1 MNFLVKL
8 WLHLDVDKTLA
19 NDIGRSYNT
28 DVVFDASKKER
39 NSSKYRKFKISWTV
53 NIKSSRLSLKPKRKF

>member
-8 WLHLDVDKTLA
+8 WLHLDADKTLA

-28 DVVFDASKKER
+28 DVVFDASKKNEIHP
-39 NSSKYRKFKISWTV
+39 SID
-53 NIKSSRLSLKPKRKF
+53 SLKSHGR